1 MHLSAQL
8 GLLMLVATLV
18 AMLCAR
24 ARVPYTVGLVAA
36 GVLLSWLPLGLTLQL
51 SRELVFSLLLPPLVF
66 EAALRLHWPAL
77 RRDLAV
83 VVLLASVG
91 VVLAAALTAAGMHW
105 LAGWPAAAALL
116 FGVLIAATDPVS
128 VIATFREARVG
139 GRLALLVESESLLND
154 GTAAVLFTAG
164 LGLAQGAQDAPGV
177 LAQLPL
183 VLLLGVGG
191 GIACGWLVGSGAVL
205 LAGRSGDSLVAITL
219 ATLAAYGS
227 FHVAEHVHGSG
238 VLAAMV
244 AGLVVGNSGRRLP
257 LPEAGRAALESFWD
271 YAAFVANSL
280 IFLLIGRSLAQQPL
294 AGLLWPALLAIA
306 LVTAGRAVAVYPL
319 CAAFARG
326 RLAVERAHQH
336 VLFWGG
342 LRGALALALALGLP
356 EDLAGRDAVIAV
368 TYAVVAFSIFVQGL
382 AMGPLLRR
390 LGQVPAAR

>member
-1 MHLSAQL
+1 MHTFAQL

-36 GVLLSWLPLGLTLQL
+36 GVLLDWLPSGLTLQL

-66 EAALRLHWPAL
+66 EAALRLHWPQL

-83 VVLLASVG
+83 VALLASAG
-91 VVLAAALTAAGMHW
+91 VVLAAALTAAGMHF
-105 LAGWPAAAALL
+105 LAGWPVAGALL
-116 FGVLIAATDPVS
+116 FGVLVAATDPVS

-164 LGLAQGAQDAPGV
+164 LGLARGEPGA

-191 GIACGWLVGSGAVL
+191 GIACGWLVGRGAVL
-205 LAGRSGDSLVAITL
+205 LAGRSGDALVAITL

-227 FHVAEHVHGSG
+227 FHLAEHLHGSG
-238 VLAAMV
+238 VLAALV
-244 AGLVVGNSGRRLP
+244 AGLVVGNSGQRLP
-257 LPEAGRAALESFWD
+257 LPEGGRAALESFWD
-271 YAAFVANSL
+271 FAAFVANSL

-294 AGLLWPALLAIA
+294 AGLLWPAVLAIA
-306 LVTAGRAVAVYPL
+306 LVMAGRAVAVYPL

-356 EDLAGRDAVIAV
+356 GDLAGRDTLIAV
-368 TYAVVAFSIFVQGL
+368 TYAVVAFSIFAQGL
-382 AMGPLLRR
+382 TMGPLLRR
-390 LGQVPAAR
+390 LGQVPSAR

>member
-1 MHLSAQL
+1 
-8 GLLMLVATLV
+8 
-18 AMLCAR
+18 
-24 ARVPYTVGLVAA
+24 
-36 GVLLSWLPLGLTLQL
+36 
-51 SRELVFSLLLPPLVF
+51 
-66 EAALRLHWPAL
+66 
-77 RRDLAV
+77 
-83 VVLLASVG
+83 
-91 VVLAAALTAAGMHW
+91 
-105 LAGWPAAAALL
+105 
-116 FGVLIAATDPVS
+116 VLIAATDPVS

-164 LGLAQGAQDAPGV
+164 LGLAQGSPGV

-191 GIACGWLVGSGAVL
+191 GIACGWLVGNGAVL
-205 LAGRSGDSLVAITL
+205 LAGRSGDALVAITL

-227 FHVAEHVHGSG
+227 FHLAERLHGSG
-238 VLAAMV
+238 VVAAMV

-257 LPEAGRAALESFWD
+257 MAEGGRAALESFWD

-294 AGLLWPALLAIA
+294 AELLWPALLAIA
-306 LVTAGRAVAVYPL
+306 LVTAGRGIAVYPL

-326 RLAVERAHQH
+326 PLAVERAHQH

-356 EDLAGRDAVIAV
+356 EDLAGRNAIVTV
-368 TYAVVAFSIFVQGL
+368 TYAVVAFSVFAQGL
-382 AMGPLLRR
+382 TMGPLLRR
-390 LGQVPAAR
+390 LGQVPAGR

>member
-8 GLLMLVATLV
+8 GLLMLVATGV

-24 ARVPYTVGLVAA
+24 VRIPYTVGLVTA
-36 GVLLSWLPLGLTLQL
+36 GVLLNALPLGLTLQL

-66 EAALRLHWPAL
+66 EAALRLPWPEL

-83 VVLLASVG
+83 VMLLASAG
-91 VVLAAALTAAGMHW
+91 VVLAAALTAAGMHY
-105 LAGWPAAAALL
+105 LAGWPVAGALL

-164 LGLAQGAQDAPGV
+164 L
-177 LAQLPL
+177 
-183 VLLLGVGG
+183 
-191 GIACGWLVGSGAVL
+191 
-205 LAGRSGDSLVAITL
+205 
-219 ATLAAYGS
+219 
-227 FHVAEHVHGSG
+227 
-238 VLAAMV
+238 
-244 AGLVVGNSGRRLP
+244 VVGNSGRRLP
-257 LPEAGRAALESFWD
+257 MAEGGRAALESFWD

-294 AGLLWPALLAIA
+294 AELLWPALLAIA
-306 LVTAGRAVAVYPL
+306 LVTAGRGIAVYPL
-319 CAAFARG
+319 CATFARG
-326 RLAVERAHQH
+326 PLAVERAHQH

-356 EDLAGRDAVIAV
+356 EDLAGRNAIVTV
-368 TYAVVAFSIFVQGL
+368 TYAVVAFSVFAQGL
-382 AMGPLLRR
+382 TMGPLLRR
-390 LGQVPAAR
+390 LGQVPAGR